1 MCIRD
6 SGNLTTPPQP
16 RNEPPH
22 VEEPDR
28 PAASSCPNAKTRR
41 PSTITPLQRSS
52 RCIQAE
58 VVAAYR
64 SQNDV
69 ESGFRQLKDPHV
81 VGFSPM
87 FHWTDP
93 KIRVHIFYCVL
104 ALAVAHLM
112 RREAH
117 HAGMDLSVRDLLAT
131 LGGIEETILLYPTGN
146 KGRPRA
152 QRILTDTDPAQQQ
165 LFDLFSLDTYA
176 PTR

>member
-1 MCIRD
+1 M
-6 SGNLTTPPQP
+6 P
-16 RNEPPH
+16 
-22 VEEPDR
+22 
-28 PAASSCPNAKTRR
+28 
-41 PSTITPLQRSS
+41 
-52 RCIQAE
+52 E
-58 VVAAYR
+58 VVAGYR

-93 KIRVHIFYCVL
+93 KIRVHVFYCVL

-117 HAGMDLSVRDLLAT
+117 HAGLDLSVRELLT
-131 LGGIEETILLYPTGN
+131 KLGGIEETVLLYPTGN

-152 QRILTDTDPAQQQ
+152 QRILTDTDRDQKA
-165 LFDLFSLDTYA
+165 LFELFKLDAYA
-176 PTR
+176 PRR